1 MLLSALATTAA
12 ASAMSQVMPYSE
24 EKIAHYEE
32 AEEVGRPPF
41 TCRLQDTSNF
51 FGSGQ
56 NKRAPKLGQ
65 IGRSKR
71 VVIEDD
77 RIDSVLKNMGEKSSP
92 GV

>member
-1 MLLSALATTAA
+1 
-12 ASAMSQVMPYSE
+12 MSQVMPYSE
-24 EKIAHYEE
+24 EKIAHYGD
-32 AEEVGRPPF
+32 AAEVGQPPF

-51 FGSGQ
+51 FGPAQ

-77 RIDSVLKNMGEKSSP
+77 RIDDVLKNMAEKSPS

>member
-1 MLLSALATTAA
+1 
-12 ASAMSQVMPYSE
+12 MSQVLPYNE
-24 EKIAHYEE
+24 EKIAHYG
-32 AEEVGRPPF
+32 EEVGQISF
-41 TCRLQDTSNF
+41 TCRLQDTNNY
-51 FGSGQ
+51 FGAGQ

-77 RIDSVLKNMGEKSSP
+77 RIDDVLKNMNDKSPP

>member
-1 MLLSALATTAA
+1 
-12 ASAMSQVMPYSE
+12 MSQVMPYSE
-24 EKIAHYEE
+24 EKIAHYGDG
-32 AEEVGRPPF
+32 AEVGQLPF

-51 FGSGQ
+51 FASAP

-77 RIDSVLKNMGEKSSP
+77 RIDDVLKNMSEKPPP

>member
-1 MLLSALATTAA
+1 
-12 ASAMSQVMPYSE
+12 MSQVMPYSE
-24 EKIAHYEE
+24 EKIAHYGD
-32 AEEVGRPPF
+32 AAEVGQPLF
-41 TCRLQDTSNF
+41 TCRLQDTGNF
-51 FGSGQ
+51 FGSAP

-77 RIDSVLKNMGEKSSP
+77 RIDDVLKTMTEKSPP